1 MSSTH
6 GMGQYLTEEYGKRMA
21 EHRAQAEQRRREE
34 HATRDAEREAVKDS
48 AEHQRREES
57 DRREQAGRQY
67 RVPSGKDEKVTLS
80 GVKVKTDTNADGR
93 GFGRYLTD

>member
-1 MSSTH
+1 
-6 GMGQYLTEEYGKRMA
+6 MGQYLTEEYGKRMA
-21 EHRAQAEQRRREE
+21 EHRAQAEKRRNDDRVV
-34 HATRDAEREAVKDS
+34 RDAQRQAEKDS

-93 GFGRYLTD
+93 GFGRYLDD